1 MPFTKINT
9 HLEQNAKHEDSTS
22 LSKTSVLNANK
33 HP

>member
-9 HLEQNAKHEDSTS
+9 HLTQTAKHENSIS
-22 LSKTSVLNANK
+22 ISKTSVLNANE